1 MAIPDSSSRPDP
13 APAPQAAGV
22 VMPAR
27 AGSISDALDSL
38 TDSVQLIDA
47 NWRTVYLNKAARRTL
62 REQGTDP
69 DQVIGRHF
77 WDEIYAET
85 RGTPLQ
91 RAYINAME
99 ARQVTELENYY
110 PPWQR
115 WFWVRAFPV
124 ESGGIAVYFHD
135 ITDRKRTD
143 QLLREQKE
151 ILSLIANGAPLERC
165 LSAVTE
171 SVSRLSP
178 GLRACV
184 LLANPQIR
192 YFEDCYSSQLPTSF
206 AAAIRR
212 QPISELAI
220 GTCSQAVFKGEPV
233 ACESIATDARWTQSW
248 RWHCLEHGIQGCH
261 SEPIRGRSGQTIAS
275 LMLCFTEPRLINPWE
290 QDVAKFACAVASIAI
305 EHERR
310 ERALRE
316 GEARFHRL
324 ADVMSVRLDEQRAL
338 IADYQRADQ
347 ASKSASERKDEFLAI
362 LVHELR
368 NPLAALEAAAQTLE
382 KTEHRGDAPSLAV
395 AMVRRQIDHMS
406 RLLED
411 LENAARITHG
421 LVQLRLEPVNMQ
433 DAIRE
438 AIETTRQQIESRQ
451 HQLSLHLPE
460 EGIYVHGDAIRLTQI
475 IVNLLTNSV
484 KYTPMG
490 GTIDVRLTRA
500 RGDAVLV
507 VRDDGMGI
515 IPEMLPKIFDMY
527 SRATLPGGGQDDGL
541 GIGLALVKGLVELH
555 QGTIEAKSAGEGCG
569 SEFILTLPLD
579 RAVPGEEN
587 EL

>member
-1 MAIPDSSSRPDP
+1 MAIPDSTSRPDME
-13 APAPQAAGV
+13 PAPQTAGV
-22 VMPAR
+22 AIAPRGA
-27 AGSISDALDSL
+27 SISDALDSV

-47 NWRTVYLNKAARRTL
+47 NWRTIYLNKAARRTL
-62 REQGTDP
+62 REQGQDP
-69 DQVIGRHF
+69 DNVVGRHF
-77 WDEIYAET
+77 WDEVYTDA
-85 RGTPLQ
+85 RGTALQ
-91 RAYINAME
+91 RAYMHAME
-99 ARQVTELENYY
+99 KREVTDLENFY

-115 WFWVRAFPV
+115 WFWVRVFPV

-135 ITDRKRTD
+135 ITDRKRTN

-192 YFEDCYSSQLPTSF
+192 YFEDCYSAQLPGSF

-212 QPISELAI
+212 QPISEMAI

-233 ACESIATDARWTQSW
+233 ACESIATDSRWTQSW
-248 RWHCLEHGIQGCH
+248 RWHCLEHGIQSCH

-275 LMLCFTEPRLINPWE
+275 LMLCFAEPRNINVWE
-290 QDVAKFACAVASIAI
+290 RDVAKFGCSVASIAI

-338 IADYQRADQ
+338 ISDYQRADE

-368 NPLAALEAAAQTLE
+368 NPLAALASATNTLE
-382 KTEHRGDAPSLAV
+382 KTEHRGEAASLAV
-395 AMVRRQIDHMS
+395 TMVRRQVDHMS

-411 LENAARITHG
+411 LMNAARITHG
-421 LVQLRLEPVNMQ
+421 LVQLRLEPLSMQ

-438 AIETTRQQIESRQ
+438 AVEMTRHQIESRQ
-451 HQLSLHLPE
+451 HRLSLHLPQQ
-460 EGIYVHGDAIRLTQI
+460 GIYVHGDAIRLNQI
-475 IVNLLTNSV
+475 IVNLLSNSV

-490 GTIDVRLTRA
+490 GTIEVRLSQVH
-500 RGDAVLV
+500 GDAVLV
-507 VRDDGMGI
+507 VSDDGMGI
-515 IPEMLPKIFDMY
+515 SPEMLPKIFDMY
-527 SRATLPGGGQDDGL
+527 SRASLTGGGQDAGL

-555 QGTIEAKSAGEGCG
+555 HGTVEAKSAGEGCG
-569 SEFILTLPLD
+569 SGFVVTLPLD
-579 RAVPGEEN
+579 RN
-587 EL
+587 DS

>member
-1 MAIPDSSSRPDP
+1 MATPDSPLAPDP
-13 APAPQAAGV
+13 NPEPRPTAGIVGPV
-22 VMPAR
+22 VR
-27 AGSISDALDSL
+27 GSTISGALDSV

-62 REQGTDP
+62 REQGIDP
-69 DQVIGRHF
+69 DSVIGRHF
-77 WDEIYAET
+77 WDEIYADA

-91 RAYINAME
+91 RAYMHAME
-99 ARQVTELENYY
+99 AREVTELENFH

-115 WFWVRAFPV
+115 WFWVRVFPV

-151 ILSLIANGAPLERC
+151 ILALIANGAPLERC

-192 YFEDCYSSQLPTSF
+192 YFEECYSAQLPSSF

-212 QPISELAI
+212 MPINDVAI
-220 GTCSQAVFKGEPV
+220 GTCGQAVFKGEPV
-233 ACESIATDARWTQSW
+233 ACESIATDTRWAQTW
-248 RWHCLEHGIQGCH
+248 RWHCLEHGVRACH

-275 LMLCFTEPRLINPWE
+275 LMLCFAEARLINPWE
-290 QDVAKFACAVASIAI
+290 RDVAKFACAAASVAI

-310 ERALRE
+310 DRALRE

-324 ADVMSVRLDEQRAL
+324 ADVMSVRLDEQRA
-338 IADYQRADQ
+338 IISDYQRADQ

-368 NPLAALEAAAQTLE
+368 NPLAALESATHTLE
-382 KTEHRGDAPSLAV
+382 KTEHRGEAASLAV
-395 AMVRRQIDHMS
+395 AMVRRQVDHMS
-406 RLLED
+406 RLLDD
-411 LENAARITHG
+411 LTNAARVTHG
-421 LVQLRLEPVNMQ
+421 LVQLRLEPVSMQ

-438 AIETTRQQIESRQ
+438 AVEATRHQVESRQ
-451 HQLSLHLPE
+451 HRLSLHLADE
-460 EGIYVHGDAIRLTQI
+460 AIYVHGDAVRLNQI
-475 IVNLLTNSV
+475 IVNLLTNAV

-490 GTIDVRLTRA
+490 GTIDVRLTRS
-500 RGDAVLV
+500 RGAAVLV

-515 IPEMLPKIFDMY
+515 SAEMLPKIFDMY
-527 SRATLPGGGQDDGL
+527 SRANPQGHGASDGL

-555 QGTIEAKSAGEGCG
+555 RGTVEARSAGEGCG
-569 SEFILTLPLD
+569 SEFVVTLPLD
-579 RAVPGEEN
+579 RGDD
-587 EL
+587 

>member
-1 MAIPDSSSRPDP
+1 MAAPDSSSHPDTEPVP
-13 APAPQAAGV
+13 AVTGSAAPVRG
-22 VMPAR
+22 
-27 AGSISDALDSL
+27 GSISDALDSV
-38 TDSVQLIDA
+38 TDSVQLVDA
-47 NWRTVYLNKAARRTL
+47 NWHTVYLNKAARRTL
-62 REQGTDP
+62 REQGQDP
-69 DQVIGRHF
+69 DHVLGKHF
-77 WDEIYAET
+77 WDEIYTDA

-91 RAYINAME
+91 RAYMHAMQ
-99 ARQVTELENYY
+99 AREVTELENFY

-115 WFWVRAFPV
+115 WFWVRVFPV

-151 ILSLIANGAPLERC
+151 ILALIANGAPLERC

-192 YFEDCYSSQLPTSF
+192 YFEDCYSAQLPSSF

-212 QPISELAI
+212 QPISDLAI
-220 GTCSQAVFKGEPV
+220 GTCSQAVFKGEAV
-233 ACESIATDARWTQSW
+233 ACESIATDAHWTQSW
-248 RWHCLEHGIQGCH
+248 RWHCLEHGIQACH
-261 SEPIRGRSGQTIAS
+261 SEPIRGKSGQTIAS
-275 LMLCFTEPRLINPWE
+275 LMLCFAEPRLINPWE
-290 QDVAKFACAVASIAI
+290 RDVAKFACAAASVAI

-310 ERALRE
+310 DRALRE

-324 ADVMSVRLDEQRAL
+324 ADVMSVRLDEQRAM
-338 IADYQRADQ
+338 ISEYQRADQ

-368 NPLAALEAAAQTLE
+368 NPLAALASATRTLE
-382 KTEHRGDAPSLAV
+382 KSEHRGDAASLAV
-395 AMVRRQIDHMS
+395 AMVRRQVDHMS

-411 LENAARITHG
+411 LMNAARITHG
-421 LVQLRLEPVNMQ
+421 LVQLRLESVSMQ

-438 AIETTRQQIESRQ
+438 AIETTRDQIEARQ
-451 HQLSLHLPE
+451 HRLSLHLPE
-460 EGIYVHGDAIRLTQI
+460 EGIYVHGDAIRLHQI
-475 IVNLLTNSV
+475 IVNLLTNAV

-490 GTIDVRLTRA
+490 GTIDVRVTRSH
-500 RGDAVLV
+500 GDAVLV

-515 IPEMLPKIFDMY
+515 SAEMLPKIFDMY
-527 SRATLPGGGQDDGL
+527 SRATPPDTGQDDGL
-541 GIGLALVKGLVELH
+541 GIGLALVKGLVDLH
-555 QGTIEAKSAGEGCG
+555 QGTIEATSAGEGCG
-569 SEFILTLPLD
+569 SEFTVTLPLD
-579 RAVPGEEN
+579 RDDG
-587 EL
+587 

>member
-1 MAIPDSSSRPDP
+1 MATPESPSLLQPE
-13 APAPQAAGV
+13 AALQTVGV
-22 VMPAR
+22 AVPAR
-27 AGSISDALDSL
+27 GVAISDALDSV
-38 TDSVQLIDA
+38 TDSVQVIDA

-62 REQGTDP
+62 RERGIDP
-69 DQVIGRHF
+69 DAVIGAHF
-77 WDEIYAET
+77 WDETYADV

-91 RAYINAME
+91 RAYMHAME
-99 ARQVTELENYY
+99 AREVTEVENFYA
-110 PPWQR
+110 PWQR

-151 ILSLIANGAPLERC
+151 ILALIANGAPLERC

-184 LLANPQIR
+184 LLANPQVR
-192 YFEDCYSSQLPTSF
+192 YFEDCYSAQLPSSF
-206 AAAIRR
+206 ANAIRR
-212 QPISELAI
+212 LPINDVWI
-220 GTCSQAVFKGEPV
+220 NTCGQAMLKGEAV
-233 ACESIATDARWTQSW
+233 ACESIATDARWSQSW
-248 RWHCLEHGIQGCH
+248 RWHCLEHGVQACH
-261 SEPIRGRSGQTIAS
+261 SEPVKGRSGHTIAS
-275 LMLCFTEPRLINPWE
+275 LMLCFPEARLINPWE
-290 QDVAKFACAVASIAI
+290 RDVAKFACAVASIAI

-324 ADVMSVRLDEQRAL
+324 ADVMSVRLDEQRTV
-338 IADYQRADQ
+338 ISEYQLADQ

-368 NPLAALEAAAQTLE
+368 NPLAALASATYTLE
-382 KTEHRGDAPSLAV
+382 KTEHRGDAASLAV
-395 AMVRRQIDHMS
+395 AMVRRQVDHMS
-406 RLLED
+406 RLLDD
-411 LENAARITHG
+411 LTNVARITHG
-421 LVQLRLEPVNMQ
+421 LVHLRLQPVSMQ
-433 DAIRE
+433 DVVRE
-438 AIETTRQQIESRQ
+438 AVEATRHQIESHQ
-451 HQLSLHLPE
+451 HRLSLHLPDDS
-460 EGIYVHGDAIRLTQI
+460 ICVRGDPVRLNQV

-490 GTIDVRLTRA
+490 GTIDVRLSRL

-515 IPEMLPKIFDMY
+515 SAEMLPKIFDMY
-527 SRATLPGGGQDDGL
+527 TRANPPGQGAHDGL

-555 QGTIEAKSAGEGCG
+555 HGAIEARSAGEGCG
-569 SEFILTLPLD
+569 SEFVITLPL
-579 RAVPGEEN
+579 VPGEE
-587 EL
+587 

>member
-1 MAIPDSSSRPDP
+1 MANSEPIPSVS
-13 APAPQAAGV
+13 GV
-22 VMPAR
+22 ATVVR
-27 AGSISDALDSL
+27 GGSISDALDSV

-62 REQGTDP
+62 REQGQDP
-69 DQVIGRHF
+69 DAVIGRHF
-77 WDEIYAET
+77 WDEIYADA

-91 RAYINAME
+91 RAYVHAMQ
-99 ARQVTELENYY
+99 AREVTELENFY

-151 ILSLIANGAPLERC
+151 ILSLIANGTPLERC
-165 LSAVTE
+165 LNAVTE

-184 LLANPQIR
+184 LLANPQIH
-192 YFEDCYSSQLPTSF
+192 YFEDCYSAQLPSSF

-212 QPISELAI
+212 QPISEMAI
-220 GTCSQAVFKGEPV
+220 GTCSQAVFKGEAA
-233 ACESIATDARWTQSW
+233 ACESIATDARWAQSW
-248 RWHCLEHGIQGCH
+248 RWHCLEHGIQACH

-275 LMLCFTEPRLINPWE
+275 LMLCFAEPRLINPWE
-290 QDVAKFACAVASIAI
+290 RDVAKFACAVGSVAI

-338 IADYQRADQ
+338 ISEYQRADE
-347 ASKSASERKDEFLAI
+347 ASKSASERKDEFLAV

-368 NPLAALEAAAQTLE
+368 NPLTALAAATHTLE
-382 KTEHRGDAPSLAV
+382 KTESRGDAASLAIAV
-395 AMVRRQIDHMS
+395 VRRQVDHMS
-406 RLLED
+406 RLLDD
-411 LENAARITHG
+411 LMNAARITHG
-421 LVQLRLEPVNMQ
+421 LVQLRIEAVSMQ
-433 DAIRE
+433 DAVRE
-438 AIETTRQQIESRQ
+438 AVETTRHQVEARQ
-451 HQLSLHLPE
+451 HRLSLHLPE
-460 EGIYVHGDAIRLTQI
+460 EGIYVRGDAVRLQQI
-475 IVNLLTNSV
+475 IVNLLTNAV

-490 GTIDVRLTRA
+490 GTIDLRVTRTLT
-500 RGDAVLV
+500 DAVLV

-515 IPEMLPKIFDMY
+515 SPEMLPKIFDMY
-527 SRATLPGGGQDDGL
+527 SRATLPGQGQDDGL

-555 QGTIEAKSAGEGCG
+555 QGTVEARSPGEGCG
-569 SEFILTLPLD
+569 SEFIVTLPLD
-579 RAVPGEEN
+579 RAVPD
-587 EL
+587 

>member
-1 MAIPDSSSRPDP
+1 MAASDPSSQPNTGPVSSIPGL
-13 APAPQAAGV
+13 AV
-22 VMPAR
+22 PAR

-47 NWRTVYLNKAARRTL
+47 NWRTVFLNKAARRTM
-62 REQGTDP
+62 RAQGQDP
-69 DQVIGRHF
+69 DSVIGKHF
-77 WDEIYAET
+77 WDEVYLDAH
-85 RGTPLQ
+85 GTPLQ
-91 RAYINAME
+91 RAHVHAMQ
-99 ARQVTELENYY
+99 AREVTELENFY

-115 WFWVRAFPV
+115 WFWVRIFPV
-124 ESGGIAVYFHD
+124 ESGGLAVYFHD

-165 LSAVTE
+165 LSAITE

-192 YFEDCYSSQLPTSF
+192 YFEDCYSAQLPSSF

-212 QPISELAI
+212 QPISEMAF
-220 GTCSQAVFKGEPV
+220 GTCSQAVFKGEAV
-233 ACESIATDARWTQSW
+233 ACESIAADARWEQSW
-248 RWHCLEHGIQGCH
+248 RWHCLEHGIQACH

-275 LMLCFTEPRLINPWE
+275 LMLCFAEPRLINPWE
-290 QDVAKFACAVASIAI
+290 RDVAKFACAVASVAI

-324 ADVMSVRLDEQRAL
+324 ADVMSVRLDEQRAM
-338 IADYQRADQ
+338 ISDYQLADQ

-368 NPLAALEAAAQTLE
+368 NPLAALASATHTLE
-382 KTEHRGDAPSLAV
+382 KTEHRDDAPSLAL
-395 AMVRRQIDHMS
+395 AMVRRQVDHMS

-411 LENAARITHG
+411 LMNAARITHG
-421 LVQLRLEPVNMQ
+421 LVQLRLEPVSIQ

-438 AIETTRQQIESRQ
+438 AIETTRHQVESHQ

-460 EGIYVHGDAIRLTQI
+460 EAIYVNGDAVRLSQI
-475 IVNLLTNSV
+475 IVNLLTNAV

-490 GTIDVRLTRA
+490 GTIDLRVTRT

-515 IPEMLPKIFDMY
+515 SAEMLPKIFDMY
-527 SRATLPGGGQDDGL
+527 SRANRPGNAQDDGL

-555 QGTIEAKSAGEGCG
+555 HGTVEARSAGEGCG
-569 SEFILTLPLD
+569 SEFIVTLPLD
-579 RAVPGEEN
+579 RGDG
-587 EL
+587 

>member
-1 MAIPDSSSRPDP
+1 MAIPDSSSRPGTEP
-13 APAPQAAGV
+13 AQQATGVVAPARSA
-22 VMPAR
+22 
-27 AGSISDALDSL
+27 SISDALDSL

-47 NWRTVYLNKAARRTL
+47 NWRTVYLNNAARRTL
-62 REQGTDP
+62 REQGMDP
-69 DQVIGRHF
+69 DQVIGKHF
-77 WDEIYAET
+77 WDEVYADS

-91 RAYINAME
+91 RAYVNAME
-99 ARQVTELENYY
+99 ARQVTELENFH

-165 LSAVTE
+165 LNAVTE

-192 YFEDCYSSQLPTSF
+192 YFEDCYSSQLPASF

-212 QPISELAI
+212 QPISEMAI
-220 GTCSQAVFKGEPV
+220 GTCSQAVFKGAAV

-261 SEPIRGRSGQTIAS
+261 SEPIRGRNGQTIAS
-275 LMLCFTEPRLINPWE
+275 LMLCFTEPRLINTWE
-290 QDVAKFACAVASIAI
+290 RDVAKFACSVASVAI

-324 ADVMSVRLDEQRAL
+324 ADVMSVRLEEQRAM
-338 IADYQRADQ
+338 IADYQCADE

-368 NPLAALEAAAQTLE
+368 NPLAALASATHTLE
-382 KTEHRGDAPSLAV
+382 RTGHRGDAASLALTT
-395 AMVRRQIDHMS
+395 VRRQVDHMS

-411 LENAARITHG
+411 LMNAARITHG
-421 LVQLRLEPVNMQ
+421 LVQLRLEPVSMQ
-433 DAIRE
+433 DTIRE
-438 AIETTRQQIESRQ
+438 AVETTWHQIESHQ
-451 HQLSLHLPE
+451 HRLSLDLAE
-460 EGIYVHGDAIRLTQI
+460 EGIYVRGDAVRLNQI
-475 IVNLLTNSV
+475 IVNLLTNSA

-490 GTIDVRLTRA
+490 GTIDVRLTRTH
-500 RGDAVLV
+500 GDAVLV
-507 VRDDGMGI
+507 VRDYGMGI
-515 IPEMLPKIFDMY
+515 
-527 SRATLPGGGQDDGL
+527 
-541 GIGLALVKGLVELH
+541 
-555 QGTIEAKSAGEGCG
+555 
-569 SEFILTLPLD
+569 
-579 RAVPGEEN
+579 
-587 EL
+587 